1 MDLEAARRSDQEDQ
15 GNCRRMME
23 GRFEMLRIDEVD
35 WVELTDRLRS
45 FMQRD
50 AVTEPLTGGYEAD
63 TMAVIWDTDKVVL
76 KVWNKDSR
84 PDVAYQF
91 RLHARLRNIGIR
103 VPAPL
108 GWGNTREGYQ
118 VLAASHEGQP
128 IQNVTLPVVSELAEL
143 LRSVHRIAHESL
155 DLQLPQYDFIAYFF
169 PRIEEHADLHEAVK
183 RLTDLAAM
191 RQDCLIHGDY
201 NMGNV
206 LANAGGYA
214 LIDWTNA
221 QLGDARYDAAWAS
234 YLLRIYI
241 GDEFGTWFKEAY
253 LTIYEEKVA
262 QAELSWSLFESIAC
276 LRWLLLD
283 RVAGLSPTEE
293 MVARIHAF
301 IRDSSYLDDGLLV
314 RST

>member
-1 MDLEAARRSDQEDQ
+1 MALEAARGSGQEDQ
-15 GNCRRMME
+15 GNIRRLTE

-35 WVELTDRLRS
+35 WVELSDRLRS

-50 AVTEPLTGGYEAD
+50 AVNEPLTGGYEAE
-63 TMAVIWDTDKVVL
+63 TLAVIRDTDKVVL

-91 RLHARLRNIGIR
+91 RLHASLRNIGIR

-108 GWGNTREGYQ
+108 GWGNTRDGHQ

-128 IQNVTLPVVSELAEL
+128 IQNVAWPVVAELAEL

-155 DLQLPQYDFIAYFF
+155 DLQLPQYDFISYFF
-169 PRIEEHADLHEAVK
+169 PRIEEHHDLHEAVK
-183 RLTDLAAM
+183 RLTDLAGM

-206 LANAGGYA
+206 LANAEGYA

-234 YLLRIYI
+234 YLLRIYN
-241 GDEFGTWFKEAY
+241 GDEVGARFMEAY
-253 LTIYEEKVA
+253 LAIGDEKVA
-262 QAELSWSLFESIAC
+262 QAGSWSLFESIAC

-283 RVAGLSPTEE
+283 RVSGLSPTED
-293 MVARIHAF
+293 MVARINAF
-301 IRDSSYLDDGLLV
+301 IRESSYLDDGLLL
-314 RST
+314 RSIT